1 MVKLPSGLL
10 EEEGGLLDNTHK
22 HTHKN
27 KEREANLEIN
37 NTDVQPRAPDLMKVA
52 ASSCDAANQVRTN
65 AAGGEDDGIDT

>member
-10 EEEGGLLDNTHK
+10 GEEGGLLDNTHT

-37 NTDVQPRAPDLMKVA
+37 NADVQSRAPDLMKVA

-65 AAGGEDDGIDT
+65 VARGEGDGTET